1 MTRKEVKN
9 LLPILQAFAEG
20 RVIQYRDNG
29 VWKDITTEDGFFTEN
44 AFVNVNDY
52 RIKPE
57 PTYRPFANAE
67 ECMQEML
74 KHYPVGWI
82 KNRKGSYNCITCV
95 NKESDEECVS
105 FSGDECDFE
114 YLFEND
120 KFYDGAP
127 FGIKVEEE

>member
-1 MTRKEVKN
+1 MTREEVKD

-29 VWKDITTEDGFFTEN
+29 VWKDITTEEGFYTDN

-67 ECMQEML
+67 ECWQEML
-74 KHYPVGWI
+74 KHQPFGYVKDKEDGHYTLI
-82 KNRKGSYNCITCV
+82 TSVDEHEGISFGVAKNWH
-95 NKESDEECVS
+95 
-105 FSGDECDFE
+105 F
-114 YLFEND
+114 ND
-120 KFYDGAP
+120 VMKFYNFADGSV
-127 FGIKVEEE
+127 FGIKESED

>member
-1 MTRKEVKN
+1 MNRQEAKQ

-29 VWKDITTEDGFFTEN
+29 VWKDITTEEGFYTDN

-67 ECMQEML
+67 ECWQEML
-74 KHYPVGWI
+74 KHQPFGYVKDKEDGHYTLI
-82 KNRKGSYNCITCV
+82 TSVDEHEGISFGVAKNWH
-95 NKESDEECVS
+95 
-105 FSGDECDFE
+105 F
-114 YLFEND
+114 ND
-120 KFYDGAP
+120 VMKFYNFADGSV
-127 FGIKVEEE
+127 FGIKESED

>member
-29 VWKDITTEDGFFTEN
+29 VWKDITTEDGFYAEY

-57 PTYRPFANAE
+57 PTYRPFTNAE
-67 ECMQEML
+67 ECWQEML
-74 KHYPVGWI
+74 KHQPFGWLKSKATKENMLI
-82 KNRKGSYNCITCV
+82 MAVSDRFCIVNGSNCGF
-95 NKESDEECVS
+95 N
-105 FSGDECDFE
+105 F
-114 YLFEND
+114 LFE
-120 KFYDGAP
+120 KFTFFDDGSAV
-127 FGIKVEEE
+127 GIKAESEG

>member
-1 MTRKEVKN
+1 MTREEVKD

-29 VWKDITTEDGFFTEN
+29 VWKDITTEEGFYTDN

-67 ECMQEML
+67 ECWQEML
-74 KHYPVGWI
+74 KHQPFGWV
-82 KNRKGSYNCITCV
+82 KKKSNSRAYNILSV
-95 NKESDEECVS
+95 LLKEDNLYIRSNYVTL
-105 FSGDECDFE
+105 GKA
-114 YLFEND
+114 FENYT
-120 KFYDGAP
+120 FADGAV
-127 FGIKVEEE
+127 FGVKVEEK